1 MEKVI
6 WAYHFRTN
14 SNAPYAT
21 ILTHSPSPTYCE
33 LTHYVEYST
42 TSAIANTRYSGFP
55 KIADQFEDSYIYT
68 SESFRPPLVSSSH
81 TMMVKSSSILLLP
94 QHNWFLVTVV
104 IGILTIGSITT
115 TTTRNVIFVNGAAV
129 DPPIA
134 EPIVEAINYTH
145 QEDAL
150 QGFLA
155 TPSSSDGPFP
165 AVIIIPYVASF
176 LSL

>member
-1 MEKVI
+1 
-6 WAYHFRTN
+6 
-14 SNAPYAT
+14 
-21 ILTHSPSPTYCE
+21 
-33 LTHYVEYST
+33 
-42 TSAIANTRYSGFP
+42 
-55 KIADQFEDSYIYT
+55 
-68 SESFRPPLVSSSH
+68 
-81 TMMVKSSSILLLP
+81 MMVKSSSILLLP

-145 QEDAL
+145 QDDAL

-165 AVIIIPYVASF
+165 AVIIIPYVVSF